1 MTFVVSNLYGRLDK
15 FEKLVNKINLKD
27 SDVLYVLGN
36 IVDFGEQS
44 IELIND
50 LSTRYQVYSVL
61 GEHDYKAYLLL
72 SEFDRILREGGAPSV
87 SFSKEMI
94 AWAQNGGQATLEAFQ
109 KADADSKE
117 GFLDYLSDLP
127 VFEEVTLK
135 NGKEFILTCRGID
148 NFDKNIDLYDYELD
162 DFMNGYLDIEK
173 TYFTD
178 KTMVVGYLDYE
189 HTPAGRAGKIN
200 AKNNNIA
207 LACDMS
213 ENDDV
218 VCVCLETNDEYYV

>member
-1 MTFVVSNLYGRLDK
+1 MTYVVSNLYGRLEK
-15 FEKLVNKINLKD
+15 YEKLVKKINLKE
-27 SDVLYVLGN
+27 SDILYILGN
-36 IVDFGEQS
+36 IVDFGDDS
-44 IELIND
+44 IKLVNEISAEYN
-50 LSTRYQVYSVL
+50 VYTVL

-72 SEFDRILREGGAPSV
+72 SDFDRIIREGGAPSV

-94 AWAQNGGQATLEAFQ
+94 EWAQNGGQATLEAF
-109 KADADSKE
+109 KDADPDEKE

-127 VFEEVTLK
+127 VFEEVTI
-135 NGKEFILTCRGID
+135 NSGKEFVLTCRGID
-148 NFDKNIDLYDYELD
+148 NFDKDTDLYDYDLD

-173 TYFTD
+173 IYYAD

-189 HTPAGRAGKIN
+189 HTPAGRSGKIN

-213 ENDDV
+213 ENDNV

>member
-44 IELIND
+44 IELVND
-50 LSTRYQVYSVL
+50 LGARYNVYTVL

-109 KADADSKE
+109 KADSDDKE
-117 GFLDYLSDLP
+117 CFLDYLSDLP
-127 VFEEVTLK
+127 VFEEATLK
-135 NGKEFILTCRGID
+135 NGKEFVLTCRGID
-148 NFDKNIDLYDYELD
+148 NFDKNTDLYDYELD

-173 TYFTD
+173 TYFAD

>member
-1 MTFVVSNLYGRLDK
+1 MTFVVSNLYGRLNK

-50 LSTRYQVYSVL
+50 LSTRYNVYSVL

-94 AWAQNGGQATLEAFQ
+94 TWTQNGGQSTLEAFQ

-127 VFEEVTLK
+127 VFEEVILK
-135 NGKEFILTCRGID
+135 NGKEFVLTCRGID
-148 NFDKNIDLYDYELD
+148 NFDNNTDLYDYELD
-162 DFMNGYLDIEK
+162 DFMNGYLDIER
-173 TYFTD
+173 TYFVD

>member
-1 MTFVVSNLYGRLDK
+1 MTYVVSNLYGRLDK
-15 FEKLVNKINLKD
+15 YEKLIKKINLKD
-27 SDVLYVLGN
+27 SDILYILGN

-44 IELIND
+44 IELVNE
-50 LSTRYQVYSVL
+50 LSAQYNVYTVL
-61 GEHDYKAYLLL
+61 GEHDYKAYILL
-72 SEFDRILREGGAPSV
+72 SEFDRILRDGGAPSV
-87 SFSKEMI
+87 DFSKEMI
-94 AWAQNGGQATLEAFQ
+94 TWAQNGGQATLEAF
-109 KADADSKE
+109 KNSDSDAKE

-135 NGKEFILTCRGID
+135 NGKEFVLTCRGID
-148 NFDKNIDLYDYELD
+148 NFDKNADLYDYELNS
-162 DFMNGYLDIEK
+162 FINGYIDIDN
-173 TYFTD
+173 TYYDD

-200 AKNNNIA
+200 AQSNNIA

-218 VCVCLETNDEYYV
+218 VCLCLETNDEYYV

>member
-1 MTFVVSNLYGRLDK
+1 MTFVASNLYGRMDK
-15 FEKLVNKINLKD
+15 FEKLIKKINLKD
-27 SDVLYVLGN
+27 SDILYILGN
-36 IVDFGEQS
+36 IVDFGENS
-44 IELIND
+44 IELVNE
-50 LSTRYQVYSVL
+50 LSAQYNVYTVL

-72 SEFDRILREGGAPSV
+72 SEFDRIIREGGAPSV
-87 SFSKEMI
+87 NFSKEMI
-94 AWAQNGGQATLEAFQ
+94 EWCQNGGQSTLEAF
-109 KADADSKE
+109 KDADTDEKE

-135 NGKEFILTCRGID
+135 NGKEFVLTCRGID
-148 NFDKNIDLYDYELD
+148 NFDKNTDLYDYELD

-173 TYFTD
+173 TDFD
-178 KTMVVGYLDYE
+178 NKTMIGGYVDYE
-189 HTPAGRAGKIN
+189 HTPAGRAGKVN

-218 VCVCLETNDEYYV
+218 VCICLETNEEYYV

>member
-1 MTFVVSNLYGRLDK
+1 MTFVASNLYGRMDK
-15 FEKLVNKINLKD
+15 FEKLIKKINLKD
-27 SDVLYVLGN
+27 SDILYILGN
-36 IVDFGEQS
+36 IVDFGENS
-44 IELIND
+44 IELVNE
-50 LSTRYQVYSVL
+50 LSAQYNVYTVL

-72 SEFDRILREGGAPSV
+72 SEFDRIIREGGAPSV
-87 SFSKEMI
+87 NFSKEMI
-94 AWAQNGGQATLEAFQ
+94 EWCQNGGQSTLEAF
-109 KADADSKE
+109 KDADADEKE

-135 NGKEFILTCRGID
+135 NGKEFVLTCRGID
-148 NFDKNIDLYDYELD
+148 NFDKNTDLYDYELD

-173 TYFTD
+173 TYFD
-178 KTMVVGYLDYE
+178 NKTMVVGYVDYE
-189 HTPAGRAGKIN
+189 HTPAGRAGKVN

-218 VCVCLETNDEYYV
+218 VCVCLETNEEYYV

>member
-15 FEKLVNKINLKD
+15 FEKLIKKINFKD
-27 SDVLYVLGN
+27 SDTLYILGN
-36 IVDFGEQS
+36 IVDFGDES
-44 IELIND
+44 IELVND
-50 LSTRYQVYSVL
+50 LSARYNVYSVL

-72 SEFDRILREGGAPSV
+72 SEFDRMLKEGGVLSA

-94 AWAQNGGQATLEAFQ
+94 AWAQNGGQATLEAF
-109 KADADSKE
+109 KNADADAKE

-135 NGKEFILTCRGID
+135 NGKEFVLTCRGID
-148 NFDKNIDLYDYELD
+148 NFNKNTDLYDYELD
-162 DFMNGYLDIEK
+162 DFMNGYIDIEK
-173 TYFTD
+173 SYFD
-178 KTMVVGYLDYE
+178 DRIMVVGYLDYE
-189 HTPAGRAGKIN
+189 HTPAGRAGKVT

-218 VCVCLETNDEYYV
+218 VCICLETNDEYYA

>member
-1 MTFVVSNLYGRLDK
+1 MTFVVANLYARLDK
-15 FEKLVNKINLKD
+15 LEKLIKKINLKE
-27 SDVLYVLGN
+27 SDTLYILGN
-36 IVDFGEQS
+36 IVDYGEHS
-44 IELIND
+44 MELVND
-50 LSTRYQVYSVL
+50 LSTRYNVYSVL

-94 AWAQNGGQATLEAFQ
+94 AWSQDGGQATLEAF
-109 KADADSKE
+109 KSADADSKE

-127 VFEEVTLK
+127 VFEEVTLN
-135 NGKEFILTCRGID
+135 NGKEFVLTCRGID
-148 NFDKNIDLYDYELD
+148 NFNKDTDLYDYELD
-162 DFMNGYLDIEK
+162 DFMKGYLDIEK
-173 TYFTD
+173 TYFD
-178 KTMVVGYLDYE
+178 DRTMVVGYLDYE
-189 HTPAGRAGKIN
+189 HTPAGRQGKIS

-218 VCVCLETNDEYYV
+218 VCLCLETNEEYYV

>member
-1 MTFVVSNLYGRLDK
+1 MTYVVSNLYGRFDK
-15 FEKLVNKINLKD
+15 FEKLLGKINFKD
-27 SDVLYVLGN
+27 RDVMYVLGN

-44 IELIND
+44 IELVND
-50 LSTRYQVYSVL
+50 LSARYNVYSVL

-72 SEFDRILREGGAPSV
+72 SEFDRIIREGGAPSA
-87 SFSKEMI
+87 SFSREMI
-94 AWAQNGGQATLEAFQ
+94 EWAQNGGQATLEAF
-109 KADADSKE
+109 KNSDADAKE

-127 VFEEVTLK
+127 VFEEAEIK
-135 NGKEFILTCRGID
+135 GKEFIFTCRGID
-148 NFDKNIDLYDYELD
+148 NFEVSKDLYDYELD

-173 TYFTD
+173 TYFED
-178 KTMVVGYLDYE
+178 KIMVVGYLDYE
-189 HTPAGRAGKIN
+189 HTPKGRAGKVSS
-200 AKNNNIA
+200 KNRNIA

>member
-1 MTFVVSNLYGRLDK
+1 MTYVVSNLYGRFDK
-15 FEKLVNKINLKD
+15 YEKLIKKINFKE
-27 SDVLYVLGN
+27 SDVLYILGN
-36 IVDFGEQS
+36 IVDFGEDS
-44 IELIND
+44 IKLVNELSAQYN
-50 LSTRYQVYSVL
+50 VYTVL

-72 SEFDRILREGGAPSV
+72 SEFDRILKEGCVPSAN
-87 SFSKEMI
+87 FSKEMI
-94 AWAQNGGQATLEAFQ
+94 EWAQNGGQSTLEAF
-109 KADADSKE
+109 KDADVDEKE

-127 VFEEVTLK
+127 VFEEVVLK
-135 NGKEFILTCRGID
+135 NGKEFVLTCRGIN
-148 NFDKNIDLYDYELD
+148 NFDKDTDLYDYELD
-162 DFMNGYLDIEK
+162 SFINGYIDIEK
-173 TYFTD
+173 TYFHD

-189 HTPAGRAGKIN
+189 HTPTGRSGKIT

>member
-44 IELIND
+44 IELVND
-50 LSTRYQVYSVL
+50 LSTRYNVYSVL

-72 SEFDRILREGGAPSV
+72 SEFDRILREGGAPSL

>member
-1 MTFVVSNLYGRLDK
+1 MTFVVSNLYGRFDK
-15 FEKLVNKINLKD
+15 FEKLINKINLKE
-27 SDVLYVLGN
+27 SDTLYILGN
-36 IVDFGEQS
+36 IVDYGEQS
-44 IELIND
+44 IELVND
-50 LSTRYQVYSVL
+50 ISTRYNVYSVL

-72 SEFDRILREGGAPSV
+72 SEFDRILKEGGAPSI
-87 SFSKEMI
+87 SFTKEMI
-94 AWAQNGGQATLEAFQ
+94 AWSQNGGQATLEAFQ

-127 VFEEVTLK
+127 VFEETTLK
-135 NGKEFILTCRGID
+135 NGKEFVLTCRGID
-148 NFDKNIDLYDYELD
+148 NFNKNTDLYDYELD

-173 TYFTD
+173 TYYNN
-178 KTMVVGYLDYE
+178 KTLIVGYLDYE
-189 HTPAGRAGKIN
+189 HTPTGRAGKVT